1 MKNPEGTGATP
12 AHQAA
17 GGAAGATTIYDDIA
31 GGASQEATA
40 QNQDQI
46 LSNKPIDDQR
56 TGLHS
61 QQMDQA

>member
-1 MKNPEGTGATP
+1 MKNPEATGATP
-12 AHQAA
+12 VHQAA
-17 GGAAGATTIYDDIA
+17 GGAAGGTTLFDDIA

-46 LSNKPIDDQR
+46 LSNKPFDDSK
-56 TGLHS
+56 TGVHS